1 MRLKQ
6 AEIQSYE
13 YCRSMNSLG
22 SAGVSNTRDDG
33 HFGLQ
38 SCSSLVQ
45 ASSEKIPR
53 VAEVELAQ
61 GIFFSRLVRTVAK
74 SNSSSSISMM
84 ENKSLKSVQS
94 SSSGAAGP
102 SQSASTSSSRRPGV
116 RLSAMHAAE
125 LICLVD
131 DM

>member
-13 YCRSMNSLG
+13 YCRSMYSSCLFMLFMSFGVVISFRADVFWSCNLSSSENVINLSGCNCRNSLG
-22 SAGVSNTRDDG
+22 SAGVSNPRDDG

-53 VAEVELAQ
+53 VAEVELP
-61 GIFFSRLVRTVAK
+61 K
-74 SNSSSSISMM
+74 SYSS
-84 ENKSLKSVQS
+84 
-94 SSSGAAGP
+94 AA
-102 SQSASTSSSRRPGV
+102 
-116 RLSAMHAAE
+116 
-125 LICLVD
+125 
-131 DM
+131 